1 MATEL
6 AVIMAAYNSEK
17 TINKAVSSITAGTY
31 PCDIYIIDDCSRVP
45 VSDVLGKIPNVEII
59 RLEKNQGP
67 ARASNVGLERILA
80 RSYKYV
86 AKMDADDISYSD
98 RLAKQVAFL
107 DRHPNVAAVG
117 TWGRHFDEQT
127 GEVTIV
133 NRTPAAPD
141 AIRHAMY
148 FNSPVINASSMIR
161 ADVFRALG
169 PYSTDYPAAEDYEL
183 FRRIAAQYDLANL
196 PEVLLDVRESVQGI
210 SLSRRRRQLFD
221 RMRIQIRYFA
231 PLQWRA
237 WLGIAKTVLLF
248 AVPRTIIAPIK
259 IFFERLL
266 FPLGKRPTIQISPP
280 S

>member
-17 TINKAVSSITAGTY
+17 TIKKAVSSITAGTC
-31 PCDIYIIDDCSRVP
+31 PCDIYIVDDCSRIP

-59 RLEKNQGP
+59 RLQKNLGP
-67 ARASNVGLERILA
+67 AHASNVGLERILA

-98 RLAKQVAFL
+98 RLAKQAAFL

-117 TWGRHFDEQT
+117 TWGRHFNEQT
-127 GEVTIV
+127 GEVTVV

-141 AIRHAMY
+141 AIRQAMY
-148 FNSPVINASSMIR
+148 FNSPVINASAMIR
-161 ADVFRALG
+161 TDVFRALG
-169 PYSTDYPAAEDYEL
+169 AYSTDYPAAEDYEL
-183 FRRIAAQYDLANL
+183 FRRIATHYDLANL
-196 PEVLLDVRESVQGI
+196 PEVLLDIRESVQGI

-221 RMRIQIRYFA
+221 RLRIQIKYFA

-237 WLGIAKTVLLF
+237 WLGVAKTVVLF
-248 AVPRTIIAPIK
+248 TVPRKIIATIK
-259 IFFERLL
+259 IFLERFL

>member
-1 MATEL
+1 MTTEI

-17 TINKAVSSITAGTY
+17 TIKKAVSSITAGTCA
-31 PCDIYIIDDCSRVP
+31 CDIYIVDDCSRVP

-67 ARASNVGLERILA
+67 ARASNVGLKRILA

-98 RLAKQVAFL
+98 RLAKQAAFL
-107 DRHPNVAAVG
+107 DQHPNVAAVG
-117 TWGRHFDEQT
+117 TWGRHFNEQT
-127 GEVTIV
+127 GQVTIV
-133 NRTPAAPD
+133 NRTPAAPGV
-141 AIRHAMY
+141 IRQAMY
-148 FNSPVINASSMIR
+148 FNSPVINASAMIR
-161 ADVFRALG
+161 TDVFRALG

-183 FRRIAAQYDLANL
+183 FRRIATQYDLANL
-196 PEVLLDVRESVQGI
+196 PEVLLDICESVHGV

-221 RMRIQIRYFA
+221 RFRIQIKYFA

-237 WLGIAKTVLLF
+237 WLGIAKTILLF
-248 AVPRTIIAPIK
+248 ALPRRIIATIK
-259 IFFERLL
+259 IFLERLL
-266 FPLGKRPTIQISPP
+266 FPLGKRQTVQISPP